1 MELYTWLCL
10 VVKHIAF
17 FCLEGSKLDK
27 LHAKDEE
34 CKVYT
39 YVLLKLGIGINMYLC
54 TIGVFVANET
64 TNNNGPIKVS
74 VPKSNAGLLTT
85 SNIFIFIL

>member
-1 MELYTWLCL
+1 MINFHFHLDLCMVMELYTWLCL

-34 CKVYT
+34 CKVHT
-39 YVLLKLGIGINMYLC
+39 YVLLKLGIGRNYF
-54 TIGVFVANET
+54 GVFVANET
-64 TNNNGPIKVS
+64 TNNNEPIKVS
-74 VPKSNAGLLTT
+74 MSKATPD
-85 SNIFIFIL
+85 F